1 MGIEFSTACEKR
13 LNKSAGG
20 GIFNLNGVEDGR
32 AGRAIATSQAAA
44 LEAIRGDELR
54 NHGRRALTSAESF
67 TFTRR
72 IAWLFFWC
80 ALPLYCQSNRGELR
94 LKVSDPSGL
103 GVRTTVLIVSE
114 ANQYRNSLTTSEQGT
129 LDVQRL
135 PFGVYQLEITQPG
148 FLPMSETLELRTSSP
163 TEHTIQ
169 LKLPSLNQSVTVS
182 AADTLIDP
190 DQAGAVSQIGSD
202 TIEHRLSSLPG
213 RSLQDLVNSQPG
225 WLYEGNAVL
234 HPRGSEYQTQFI
246 VDGVPLQDN
255 RSPSFGNEIE
265 ADDVQSMSIY
275 TAGIPAEY
283 GRKMGG
289 VVEVNTIQDSDPG
302 LHGQVVLSGGSFDSA
317 GAFASAQYVWGKNT
331 LSGSASG
338 AMTDHY
344 LNPVVPQNFSNT
356 GTTGD
361 FSLRYARKLS
371 PNDRLSL
378 SVRHELARYDLP
390 NELVQQTP
398 HLTPIDPVAPLGIQ
412 RLNADNLE
420 TMGIATYQHI
430 FSCNV
435 VADFYGMV
443 RDTSNDFYSNIYATP
458 ILVSQHNWFR
468 EGYFRGVVTAV
479 HGRHEW
485 KFGVES
491 DNTYLHENFGFV
503 ITNPML
509 FDPGT
514 PSPFSFV
521 ANRPD
526 LEQSAF
532 VQDQVH
538 LGNWTINAGIR
549 WDHYQLILNR
559 QAVDPRLSIA
569 RYFPS
574 AGLVVH
580 FSYDRVFQTPSNE
593 NILLSSSTAAT
604 MLNPVSLQ
612 LPVEPSEGNY
622 YEAGVTKDFFGKVKL
637 DANYFRRLVNNYADD
652 DQIDNTTISYP
663 IAFRKAILYGGEAKL
678 LVPDSH
684 GLSGFLSYSYIV
696 GNAWFPVTGG
706 LFLGD
711 DAVIPTTG
719 HLPDSQD
726 QRNTVRG
733 RVRYQ
738 VAPRF
743 WIAGGIQYDTGL
755 PFDFQCPDG
764 ETLQQCIAGV
774 AATYGQQVVDRINFA
789 RGRIYPAFQVNVSAG
804 AEVYKSERFNVRLQA
819 DGQNLTNVL
828 NVIDFGGLF
837 SGNAIGPS
845 RSFALRLTTA
855 F

>member
-1 MGIEFSTACEKR
+1 M
-13 LNKSAGG
+13 
-20 GIFNLNGVEDGR
+20 
-32 AGRAIATSQAAA
+32 
-44 LEAIRGDELR
+44 
-54 NHGRRALTSAESF
+54 
-67 TFTRR
+67 
-72 IAWLFFWC
+72 IAWMLFWC
-80 ALPLYCQSNRGELR
+80 ALPVYCQSNRGELR
-94 LKVSDPSGL
+94 LKVTDPSGL
-103 GVRTTVLIVSE
+103 GVKTTVLIVSE
-114 ANQYRNSLTTSEQGT
+114 ANQYRNSLTTTEQGT
-129 LDVQRL
+129 LDLQRL
-135 PFGVYQLEITQPG
+135 PFGVYQLEITQAG
-148 FLPMSETLELRTSSP
+148 FLPMSETMEIRTSIA

-190 DQAGAVSQIGSD
+190 DQPGAVSQIGSD

-234 HPRGSEYQTQFI
+234 HPRGSEYQTQFV
-246 VDGVPLQDN
+246 VDGVPLTDN

-302 LHGQVVLSGGSFDSA
+302 LHGQVVLSGGSFDTA

-338 AMTDHY
+338 AMTGHY

-361 FSLRYARKLS
+361 FSLRYARKLT
-371 PNDRLSL
+371 PKDRLSL
-378 SVRHELARYDLP
+378 SARHELARYDIP
-390 NELVQQTP
+390 NELVQQEP
-398 HLTPIDPVAPLGIQ
+398 HLTPLDPTLPPGSQ
-412 RLNADNLE
+412 RQNADNFE
-420 TMGIATYQHI
+420 TMGIVTYEHI
-430 FSCNV
+430 FSPNV
-435 VADFYGMV
+435 VADLYGMV
-443 RDTSNDFYSNIYATP
+443 RDTSNDFYSNTYATP
-458 ILVSQHNWFR
+458 ILVTQHNWFR

-479 HGRHEW
+479 HGRHEF

-491 DNTYLHENFGFV
+491 DNTYLNENFGFI
-503 ITNPML
+503 ITDPTQ

-514 PSPFSFV
+514 PSPFSFA

-532 VQDQVH
+532 VQDLVH
-538 LGNWTINAGIR
+538 LGNWTISAGLR

-559 QAVDPRLSIA
+559 QAVDPRISIA

-580 FSYDRVFQTPSNE
+580 ASYDRVFQTPSNE

-663 IAFRKAILYGGEAKL
+663 IAFRKAIIYGAEAKL
-678 LVPDSH
+678 AVPDWH
-684 GLSGFLSYSYIV
+684 GVSGFLSYSYIV
-696 GNAWFPVTGG
+696 GQAWFPVTGG

-726 QRNTVRG
+726 QRNTLRG

-743 WIAGGIQYDTGL
+743 WVAGGIQYDTGL

-764 ETLQQCIAGV
+764 ETLPQCIAGV

-804 AEVYKSERFNVRLQA
+804 ADVYKSERFNVRLQA

-845 RSFALRLTTA
+845 RSFALRLTTT

>member
-1 MGIEFSTACEKR
+1 M
-13 LNKSAGG
+13 
-20 GIFNLNGVEDGR
+20 
-32 AGRAIATSQAAA
+32 
-44 LEAIRGDELR
+44 
-54 NHGRRALTSAESF
+54 
-67 TFTRR
+67 
-72 IAWLFFWC
+72 IAWVLFWC
-80 ALPLYCQSNRGELR
+80 ALPVYCQSNRGELR
-94 LKVSDPSGL
+94 LKVIDPSGL
-103 GVRTTVLIVSE
+103 GVKTTVLIVSE
-114 ANQYRNSLTTSEQGT
+114 ANQYRNSLTTTEQGT
-129 LDVQRL
+129 LDLRRL
-135 PFGVYQLEITQPG
+135 AFGVYQLEITQAG
-148 FLPMSETLELRTSSP
+148 FLPMSETLEIRTSVP

-190 DQAGAVSQIGSD
+190 DQPGAVSQIGSD

-234 HPRGSEYQTQFI
+234 HPRGSEYQTQFV
-246 VDGVPLQDN
+246 VDGVPLTDN

-302 LHGQVVLSGGSFDSA
+302 LHGQVVLSGGSFDSG

-338 AMTDHY
+338 AMTGHY

-361 FSLRYARKLS
+361 FSLRYARKLT

-378 SVRHELARYDLP
+378 SVRHELARYDIP
-390 NELVQQTP
+390 NELVQQEP
-398 HLTPIDPVAPLGIQ
+398 HLTPLDPTLPPGSQ
-412 RLNADNLE
+412 RQNADNFE
-420 TMGIATYQHI
+420 TMGIVTYEHI
-430 FSCNV
+430 FSPNV
-435 VADFYGMV
+435 VADLYGMV
-443 RDTSNDFYSNIYATP
+443 RDTSNDFYSNAYATP
-458 ILVSQHNWFR
+458 ILVTQHNWFR

-479 HGRHEW
+479 HGRHEF

-491 DNTYLHENFGFV
+491 DNTYLNENFGFV
-503 ITNPML
+503 ITDPTQ

-514 PSPFSFV
+514 PSPFSFA

-532 VQDQVH
+532 AQDLVH
-538 LGNWTINAGIR
+538 LGNWTISAGLR

-559 QAVDPRLSIA
+559 QAVGPRISIA
-569 RYFPS
+569 RYFPP

-580 FSYDRVFQTPSNE
+580 ASYDRVFQTPSNE

-612 LPVEPSEGNY
+612 LPVEPSQGNY

-663 IAFRKAILYGGEAKL
+663 IAFRKATIYGAEAKL
-678 LVPDSH
+678 AVPDWH
-684 GLSGFLSYSYIV
+684 GVSGFLSYSYIV
-696 GNAWFPVTGG
+696 GQAWFPVTGG

-755 PFDFQCPDG
+755 PFDFQCPGG
-764 ETLQQCIAGV
+764 ETLPQCIAGV

-789 RGRIYPAFQVNVSAG
+789 RGRIYPAFQLNVSAG
-804 AEVYKSERFNVRLQA
+804 ADVYKSERFNVQLQA